1 MGLSVVLENE
11 RGSPIQIV
19 IDPKNYLHRL
29 LPSVDDQSY
38 QCLRFIDWYGYTV
51 FNHLQMPTFLEE
63 WQRLKDKTNSEE
75 EIQLLLKIENLA
87 FDCQSEQHEYLRFIG
102 D

>member
-1 MGLSVVLENE
+1 MGLSVALQNENGVPIHIVL
-11 RGSPIQIV
+11 
-19 IDPKNYLHRL
+19 DPKNHLHRL
-29 LPSVDDQSY
+29 LPSYDDHSF

-63 WQRLKDKTNSEE
+63 WQRLKDKTRSEE
-75 EIQLLLKIENLA
+75 ELQLLLDIEKLA